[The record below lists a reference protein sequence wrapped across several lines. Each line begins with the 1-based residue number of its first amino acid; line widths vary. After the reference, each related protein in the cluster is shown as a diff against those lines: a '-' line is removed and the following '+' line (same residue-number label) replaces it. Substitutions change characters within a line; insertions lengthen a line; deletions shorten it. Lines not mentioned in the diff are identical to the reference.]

1 MIIMYIEVRD
11 MMNLF
16 RKVFAP
22 MPHVHPIFRDEWP
35 DMGCSLIEKRYDEW
49 YNDAWRGIDARIR

>member
-1 MIIMYIEVRD
+1 

-16 RKVFAP
+16 RKVFEP
-22 MPHVHPIFRDEWP
+22 KPHVHPVFREEWP
-35 DMGCSLIEKRYDEW
+35 DTGCSLIEKRYDEW